1 MAWDKV
7 GNHIKASREP
17 HINDILLE
25 KEGFLEDAE
34 AKILL
39 YKFLRENITFSVD
52 LLSGVKLFPFQ
63 HMGHFAN

>member
-1 MAWDKV
+1 MSWDSL
-7 GNHIKASREP
+7 GPHIKTNKDT

-39 YKFLRENITFSVD
+39 YKFLRENITFSMI
-52 LLSGVKLFPFQ
+52 F
-63 HMGHFAN
+63 